1 MHTMDRSLLIPVD
14 NETESSTSRVTVD
27 GRTITYNMTVL
38 QQPVR
43 ARACGQGAK
52 SSADRQPVDP
62 PPIVELKIYEGE
74 NKEHDITFTMHANY
88 FLFASLEHAR
98 PMAHGRLSQERNI
111 PPVLT
116 GTPVAGMVYLDRPS
130 PAGYF
135 IFPDL
140 SVRHEGKYRL
150 SFSLFEEL
158 KNPKDEDKMTGHVQP
173 NATGDAHVSNR
184 LEVKSEPFQ
193 VYSAK
198 KFPGLTESTN
208 LSRVVAEQGCR
219 VRIRRD
225 VRMRRRD
232 TKAGGKEW
240 DDYEDETAH
249 ARARLS
255 STPESSVY
263 TNMHTPHAFM
273 DPIARPRSTSNAS
286 HHSLGGSLSRRTSLQ
301 DMNQAYQQPH
311 YSTGPHTPQ
320 SGMSTSSQYGPSPTQ
335 AYAPAPFVQAPP
347 MPPPPHFAQQCPPPP
362 PQAPSPVHQQN
373 YYPYP
378 PQQAPHVQQP
388 QQQFNA
394 PPPPPGY
401 DSMHQQQRPSMEYSP
416 QQPPNDFRRN
426 SMHQN
431 MTTPPNEYAQQPPQ
445 HPSYP
450 SQMASNQQTYQQ
462 IPPPPPPPTQPA
474 HGYSSSMEMYQTRPA
489 PLEPMVPSSRSAGA
503 TTPVNPK
510 PLMELPPLQTAMHSN
525 AKLEASSP
533 ISAAPHSSYFPAQ
546 APLLDTHKRSYGNVF
561 SDRHQHQPLRQ
572 GARPNSSNDY
582 GHLGPGSSM
591 SAVEDDEHSGGDLD
605 PTALSMAYRRA
616 DGRQIMR
623 ALPGNA

>member
-1 MHTMDRSLLIPVD
+1 MDRMDRSVVIPVD
-14 NETESSTSRVTVD
+14 NETESSTSRVTID
-27 GRTITYNMTVL
+27 GRTITYKMTVL

-52 SSADRQPVDP
+52 SSADRRPVDP

-74 NKEHDITFTMHANY
+74 NKEQDITFTMHANY

-98 PMAHGRLSQERNI
+98 PMAHGRVSQERNT
-111 PPVLT
+111 PVLT

-158 KNPKDEDKMTGHVQP
+158 KNPKDEDKMIGDVQP

-232 TKAGGKEW
+232 TKGGGKEW

-249 ARARLS
+249 ARARMS

-273 DPIARPRSTSNAS
+273 DPIARPRSASNAS

-335 AYAPAPFVQAPP
+335 AYAPAPFVQAPA
-347 MPPPPHFAQQCPPPP
+347 MPPPPQFAQQCPPPP
-362 PQAPSPVHQQN
+362 PQAPSPMHQQN
-373 YYPYP
+373 YYQYP
-378 PQQAPHVQQP
+378 PQQGPQVQQP

-401 DSMHQQQRPSMEYSP
+401 DSMHQQQRQSIEYSP
-416 QQPPNDFRRN
+416 QPQHDFRRN
-426 SMHQN
+426 SMQQN
-431 MTTPPNEYAQQPPQ
+431 MTTPPNGYAQQPPQ

-450 SQMASNQQTYQQ
+450 SQITSNQQTYQQ
-462 IPPPPPPPTQPA
+462 IPPPPPPPTQPS
-474 HGYSSSMEMYQTRPA
+474 HGYSSSIEMYQTRPA

-503 TTPVNPK
+503 TTPINLK
-510 PLMELPPLQTAMHSN
+510 PTMELPPLQTTMHSN
-525 AKLEASSP
+525 TKLEASSP
-533 ISAAPHSSYFPAQ
+533 ISAAPQSSYFPGQ
-546 APLLDTHKRSYGNVF
+546 APMLDTHKRSYGNVF
-561 SDRHQHQPLRQ
+561 SDRHQNQPLRQ
-572 GARPNSSNDY
+572 GARPNLSNDY
-582 GHLGPGSSM
+582 GHMGPGSSM
-591 SAVEDDEHSGGDLD
+591 AEDDEHSGGDLD